1 MGKVD
6 DNKRKKKDAIVN
18 SAFDLFIENGINDT
32 SISDIVKR
40 AGLAKGTF
48 YLYFKDKYEVR
59 DYLVM
64 KKAARIF
71 EKAQQSMQEAD
82 VHTLEEKMLFL
93 IDDIL
98 NQLNANKL
106 LLRFISKNLSW
117 GIFQN
122 VVHNMPADEHNQS
135 VEQYIQQLFAE
146 SDKEFRNP
154 EMMLF
159 MIVELINSTA
169 HNVILYQQP
178 VSLEELKKELY
189 PIIRQTIHH
198 FEVNFD
204 KEGETVLN

>member
-6 DNKRKKKDAIVN
+6 DNKKKKKDAIVN
-18 SAFDLFIENGINDT
+18 SAFDLFIEKGINDT
-32 SISDIVKR
+32 SISDIVKQ

-71 EKAQQSMQEAD
+71 EKAQQALLKAE
-82 VHTLEEKMLFL
+82 VHTFEEKMLFL

-98 NQLNANKL
+98 NQLNENKL

-122 VVHNMPADEHNQS
+122 VVHNMPADKDNPS
-135 VEQYIQQLFAE
+135 VEQYIEQLFSE

-159 MIVELINSTA
+159 MIVELVNSTA

-178 VSLEELKKELY
+178 VGLEELKNELY
-189 PIIRQTIHH
+189 PIIRQTIQH
-198 FEVNFD
+198 FEVL
-204 KEGETVLN
+204 E

>member
-6 DNKRKKKDAIVN
+6 ENKKQKKDAIVN
-18 SAFDLFIENGINDT
+18 SAFDLFIEKGIRDT

-71 EKAQQSMQEAD
+71 EKAQQSLNKTEI
-82 VHTLEEKMLFL
+82 HTFEEKMIFL

-98 NQLNANKL
+98 NQLNSNKV

-122 VVHNMPADEHNQS
+122 AVHNMPADKNNQN
-135 VEQYIQQLFAE
+135 VEQYINQLLRE

-159 MIVELINSTA
+159 MIVELVNSTA

-178 VSLEELKKELY
+178 VSLLELKEELY

-198 FEVNFD
+198 FEV
-204 KEGETVLN
+204 